1 MTDNP
6 ISDNQKTGGMKPQ
19 ALNPS
24 QKKQLT
30 AAKTALRKYQA
41 GVAKNAAASAVL
53 AEKIALAVE
62 TGITRYRPAAAVKT
76 ALRRYKN
83 GVAKNVASSAV
94 LTEKI
99 ARAVETG
106 ITRYRLAQELGMT
119 HQAVDGRLDRRAK
132 KQQTTWG

>member
-19 ALNPS
+19 TLNAA

-30 AAKTALRKYQA
+30 AAKTALRKYKT

-53 AEKIALAVE
+53 TEQIAL
-62 TGITRYRPAAAVKT
+62 
-76 ALRRYKN
+76 
-83 GVAKNVASSAV
+83 
-94 LTEKI
+94 
-99 ARAVETG
+99 AVETG

-119 HQAVDGRLDRRAK
+119 HQAVDGRLERRTK
-132 KQQTTWG
+132 KQQTTRS

>member
-19 ALNPS
+19 TLNAA
-24 QKKQLT
+24 QKRQLA

-41 GVAKNAAASAVL
+41 GVAKNA
-53 AEKIALAVE
+53 
-62 TGITRYRPAAAVKT
+62 
-76 ALRRYKN
+76 
-83 GVAKNVASSAV
+83 VASAV
-94 LTEKI
+94 LTEQI
-99 ARAVETG
+99 ALSVETG

-132 KQQTTWG
+132 KRQSTGG